1 MKKNTVSIE
10 ESGNAPRHQRLGFFG
25 SVARKCTSGLSDLD
39 PLWQF
44 TLSQLIMNRTGGSM
58 TGKHMLLCTGIIA
71 FMIIEELL

>member
-10 ESGNAPRHQRLGFFG
+10 ESGNTHSNPLLGFFG

-44 TLSQLIMNRTGGSM
+44 TLSQLIMNRVGGSM
-58 TGKHMLLCTGIIA
+58 TGKHILLCTGIIA